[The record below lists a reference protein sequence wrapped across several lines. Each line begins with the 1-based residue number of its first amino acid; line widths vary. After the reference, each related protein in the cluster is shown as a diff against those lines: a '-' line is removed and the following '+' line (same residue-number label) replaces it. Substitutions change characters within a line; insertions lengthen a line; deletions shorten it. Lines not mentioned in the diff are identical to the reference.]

1 MLDYGH
7 LVLATGARNR
17 LLDIP
22 NANLADVRYLRIL
35 DESEALRQRIA
46 SARHVV
52 VIGAGFIGL
61 EFAATARAKGLEV
74 DVVELGTR
82 VMARAVTA
90 EISDYFQER
99 HTAAGI
105 RIHLGVQATS
115 IESDGTNVTGVS
127 LSDGRHMPADLV
139 VVGVGVLPNVELAA
153 EAGLPVAAGI
163 IVDEQLLTS
172 DPNISAIGD
181 CALFAS
187 PRFGGSLRL
196 ESVQNATDHARCVA
210 ARLTGD
216 AKPYDGQP
224 WFWSDQGDD
233 KLQIAGLTTG
243 YDRVVVRGDRAQRV
257 VLGLLLQG
265 RPAGRHRVR
274 QSRRGPRVRTQDS
287 WPEQVDHAGTGGR
300 SQFRSEGCAGLRRL
314 FGECRMQRA
323 RSGTLADA
331 IRSYRA
337 TVLHPGVRR
346 DDEGPPQLPPP
357 SASMARR
364 PSAARRST
372 PRHWRKQARRESV
385 VPPASCA
392 ATAPTKQSP
401 APVVSTALTVRPAMI
416 SGLPSIERKH
426 AALAQRHADDFVLA
440 GLQRSRCLDEAGIIV
455 AVAKFGL
462 RQQAELGFIEDQDID
477 EIEQL
482 ARRIRSPAPD

>member
-1 MLDYGH
+1 MTQGTVLIVGAGHAGFQVAASLRQHGYGDRICLINDEAHLPYQRPPLSKAYLKGEGRPDSLMFRPDKFYRDQNIELIADRAVAIDRGALRLLLASGASLDYGH

-22 NANLADVRYLRIL
+22 NANLPDVRYLRIL

-46 SARHVV
+46 SGQQVV

-61 EFAATARAKGLEV
+61 EFAATARAKGL
-74 DVVELGTR
+74 DVGVIELGAR

-90 EISDYFQER
+90 EISEYFQER

-115 IESDGTNVTGVS
+115 IESDGTNVTGLS
-127 LSDGRHMPADLV
+127 LSDGRHVRADLG

-181 CALFAS
+181 CALFSS

-216 AKPYDGQP
+216 AKTYDGLP

-243 YDRVVVRGDRAQRV
+243 YDRVVVRGDRGQRSFSAFCYKSGQLV
-257 VLGLLLQG
+257 GIESIIRASVPWFGRRMLGLN
-265 RPAGRHRVR
+265 R
-274 QSRRGPRVRTQDS
+274 SIE
-287 WPEQVDHAGTGGR
+287 PEQA
-300 SQFRSEGCAGLRRL
+300 
-314 FGECRMQRA
+314 
-323 RSGTLADA
+323 ADM
-331 IRSYRA
+331 SFD
-337 TVLHPGVRR
+337 L
-346 DDEGPPQLPPP
+346 
-357 SASMARR
+357 
-364 PSAARRST
+364 
-372 PRHWRKQARRESV
+372 K
-385 VPPASCA
+385 
-392 ATAPTKQSP
+392 
-401 APVVSTALTVRPAMI
+401 
-416 SGLPSIERKH
+416 
-426 AALAQRHADDFVLA
+426 AALA
-440 GLQRSRCLDEAGIIV
+440 
-455 AVAKFGL
+455 
-462 RQQAELGFIEDQDID
+462 
-477 EIEQL
+477 
-482 ARRIRSPAPD
+482 

>member
-1 MLDYGH
+1 MTQGTVVIVGAGHAGFQVAASLRQHGYGERICLINDEAHLPYQRPPLSKAYLKGEGRPDSLMFRPDKFYRDQNIELIGDRAAFIDRAAGRLLLASGSFLDYGH

-17 LLDIP
+17 LLDLP

-35 DESEALRQRIA
+35 DESEALRQRIGT
-46 SARHVV
+46 ARHVV

-90 EISDYFQER
+90 EISEYFQAR

-105 RIHLGVQATS
+105 RIHLGVQATG
-115 IESDGTNVTGVS
+115 IESNGADVAGVS
-127 LSDGRHMPADLV
+127 LSDGRHLPADLV

-163 IVDEQLLTS
+163 IVNEQLLTA

-196 ESVQNATDHARCVA
+196 ESVQNATDQARCVA

-216 AKPYDGQP
+216 ARTYDGMP

-243 YDRVVVRGDRAQRV
+243 YDRVVERGDRQARSFSAFCYKAGQLVGIESVNRAADHV
-257 VLGLLLQG
+257 FGRKILGLN
-265 RPAGRHRVR
+265 R
-274 QSRRGPRVRTQDS
+274 SIE
-287 WPEQVDHAGTGGR
+287 PEQA
-300 SQFRSEGCAGLRRL
+300 
-314 FGECRMQRA
+314 
-323 RSGTLADA
+323 ADL
-331 IRSYRA
+331 SFD
-337 TVLHPGVRR
+337 L
-346 DDEGPPQLPPP
+346 
-357 SASMARR
+357 
-364 PSAARRST
+364 
-372 PRHWRKQARRESV
+372 K
-385 VPPASCA
+385 
-392 ATAPTKQSP
+392 
-401 APVVSTALTVRPAMI
+401 
-416 SGLPSIERKH
+416 
-426 AALAQRHADDFVLA
+426 AALA
-440 GLQRSRCLDEAGIIV
+440 
-455 AVAKFGL
+455 
-462 RQQAELGFIEDQDID
+462 
-477 EIEQL
+477 
-482 ARRIRSPAPD
+482 

>member
-1 MLDYGH
+1 MTEGTVLIVGAGHAGFQVGASLRQHGYAERICLINDEAHLPYQRPPLSKAYLKGEGRPDSLMFRPDKFYRDQNIELIGDRAVFIDRAAQRLLLASGSFLDYGH

-17 LLDIP
+17 LLDLP

-35 DESEALRQRIA
+35 DESEALRQRIHA
-46 SARHVV
+46 ARHVV

-90 EISDYFQER
+90 EISEYFQAR

-115 IESDGTNVTGVS
+115 IENSGASVAGVS
-127 LSDGRHMPADLV
+127 LSDGRHIPADLV

-153 EAGLPVAAGI
+153 EAGLQVASGI
-163 IVDEQLLTS
+163 IVNEQLLTS

-216 AKPYDGQP
+216 ARTYDGLP

-243 YDRVVVRGDRAQRV
+243 YDQVVVRGD
-257 VLGLLLQG
+257 LN
-265 RPAGRHRVR
+265 
-274 QSRRGPRVRTQDS
+274 
-287 WPEQVDHAGTGGR
+287 
-300 SQFRSEGCAGLRRL
+300 
-314 FGECRMQRA
+314 A
-323 RSGTLADA
+323 RSFSAFCYKSG
-331 IRSYRA
+331 
-337 TVLHPGVRR
+337 
-346 DDEGPPQLPPP
+346 QLVGI
-357 SASMARR
+357 
-364 PSAARRST
+364 
-372 PRHWRKQARRESV
+372 ESV
-385 VPPASCA
+385 NRASDHVFGRKLLGMNRSVEAEHAADPAFDL
-392 ATAPTKQSP
+392 K
-401 APVVSTALTVRPAMI
+401 
-416 SGLPSIERKH
+416 
-426 AALAQRHADDFVLA
+426 AALA
-440 GLQRSRCLDEAGIIV
+440 
-455 AVAKFGL
+455 
-462 RQQAELGFIEDQDID
+462 
-477 EIEQL
+477 
-482 ARRIRSPAPD
+482 